1 MTSKEKF
8 SKTLRALFISA
19 GGLNYNHAQ
28 LYLPT
33 HARRMYRVGD
43 KVISKFSSNNTKR
56 GVVTSVTGRFV
67 DGTIFI
73 SWEGSEVLTAHNGSY
88 SSEHALQN
96 IWVSADSLLEPD
108 KRFNFGGVAFVD
120 KYHSVARSDMAIRNM
135 PALFSHKQLSHDF
148 TYLLETGF
156 TVNQLRVCSR
166 ECHENWVEG
175 LKANHESAIERKRE
189 LRLEKE
195 LELERQRTAE
205 GRASLLDQA
214 RKVAQG
220 TAGEPAL
227 EHEEDAPLF
236 PYIAL
241 DAKNNTYIIT
251 SESDEKEVLRNLG
264 RVEIFTATGKMV
276 EVKVQQQL
284 HIHYYE

>member
-96 IWVSADSLLEPD
+96 IWVSAD
-108 KRFNFGGVAFVD
+108 
-120 KYHSVARSDMAIRNM
+120 
-135 PALFSHKQLSHDF
+135 
-148 TYLLETGF
+148 
-156 TVNQLRVCSR
+156 
-166 ECHENWVEG
+166 
-175 LKANHESAIERKRE
+175 
-189 LRLEKE
+189 
-195 LELERQRTAE
+195 
-205 GRASLLDQA
+205 
-214 RKVAQG
+214 
-220 TAGEPAL
+220 
-227 EHEEDAPLF
+227 
-236 PYIAL
+236 
-241 DAKNNTYIIT
+241 
-251 SESDEKEVLRNLG
+251 
-264 RVEIFTATGKMV
+264 
-276 EVKVQQQL
+276 
-284 HIHYYE
+284 